1 LDLLQGVADALS
13 ASVLPELSPGPARD
27 QVQAAIGV
35 IRRATR
41 SLGGYRQFLHD
52 DIGDLATTLAGL
64 VTPAAAGTL
73 GPLLARAA
81 ELPPSVP
88 SLADLVALDLALRE
102 AVADLAGSPGLTA
115 AQEHAIVPLLT
126 RMTDR
131 EAALRLSPWER

>member
-1 LDLLQGVADALS
+1 
-13 ASVLPELSPGPARD
+13 
-27 QVQAAIGV
+27 V

-64 VTPAAAGTL
+64 VTPAAAATL

-81 ELPPSVP
+81 ELPPSVAP
-88 SLADLVALDLALRE
+88 LDDLVALDLALRE